1 MDKPFRTV
9 AVRAIGETE
18 TRPLDFGATPRS
30 RMKEIIKLP
39 YFRRMIRI
47 WLKNGVKN
55 KYTSAYR
62 LRKIDMRFREGPLDD
77 SEFLARRQQ
86 IAEQLL
92 SYKVPMMR
100 QKL

>member
-1 MDKPFRTV
+1 MEKNSNVISFASLLNKNTQK
-9 AVRAIGETE
+9 A
-18 TRPLDFGATPRS
+18 
-30 RMKEIIKLP
+30 KLP

-86 IAEQLL
+86 IAKQLL
-92 SYKVPMMR
+92 SYKVPVTR
-100 QKL
+100 QKR